1 MPHFLIDCSE
11 DILRQK
17 TKHEI
22 MSTVNE
28 VALKSGLFKPEDIK
42 VRVRPFDEFMING
55 SKEPFIHVF
64 SHIMQGRTTE
74 QKAMLSKSVVETLVK
89 MFPEVGI
96 VSMNVDEFEKATYCN
111 KPMLK

>member
-11 DILRQK
+11 DVLQQK

-22 MSTVNE
+22 MSAVNG

-55 SKEPFIHVF
+55 SQESFIHVF
-64 SHIMQGRTTE
+64 SHIMQGRTTG
-74 QKAMLSKSVVETLVK
+74 QKAILSRSVVETLVE
-89 MFPEVGI
+89 MFPEVGT
-96 VSMNVDEFEKATYCN
+96 VSMNVDEFEKETYCN
-111 KPMLK
+111 KPML